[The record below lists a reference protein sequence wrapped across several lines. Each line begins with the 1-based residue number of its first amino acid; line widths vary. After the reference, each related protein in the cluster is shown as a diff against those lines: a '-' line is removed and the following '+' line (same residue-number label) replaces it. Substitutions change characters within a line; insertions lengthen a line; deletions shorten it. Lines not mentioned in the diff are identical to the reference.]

1 MGCTSYAPSEQI
13 DYESNNPKEDY
24 LTKTIFESIMARKK
38 AKIQDAFDAE
48 RKEQEERE
56 KELMRQQFLLN
67 SIDPKGPKSYID
79 NLINTEIPKMEFGNL
94 ASEEA
99 IVNDLNDRECEEYG
113 EGEKEEEDNEEE
125 MTEGEIKEKQEKN
138 KNEMEELKRKLEEM
152 NKKSEEE
159 KNNKNKNKNKK
170 KNVDKDCFFGKN
182 KEDKDN
188 EEEKKDYDN
197 NEEEE
202 EEEDEENETNNKNN
216 TKKKKKKGE
225 KDEENEES
233 NEEEDEINDKTKKK
247 GKKDLKKQKD
257 KAKGRKKEL
266 EEDKNEEDEGGE
278 EEDDVEDGE
287 NNKRKNK
294 NKIKKEKTKKSKN
307 KIHNDNMQE
316 EIEIENEINNE
327 ESEDAESEEKKKIL
341 KKKMQEKKRIKR
353 QNKMKELMKL
363 KAENPSY
370 IDKIKKYKYPKKEI
384 VEKQKADFSP
394 SPSELII
401 CVIGEEK
408 NGKTSFIK
416 KYTRN
421 VFEEIYK
428 KTENIDTY
436 DEAEAEYDS
445 KKIKLTILDTPP
457 LNDRKKTKIIQ
468 DNGINKS
475 HVIFYIVDINDEYA
489 DFKVKLTMQNFDF
502 NEKQI
507 IAVIGNKS
515 DKVSI
520 FSKKNKDTLGILCS
534 LRKYIFEI
542 ISCQDTPKNEIENF
556 INEKIIKEYFRL
568 YKD

>member
-24 LTKTIFESIMARKK
+24 LTKTIFESIMARKR

-170 KNVDKDCFFGKN
+170 KNVDKDGFFGKK

-188 EEEKKDYDN
+188 EEEKKDDDN
-197 NEEEE
+197 NEEE
-202 EEEDEENETNNKNN
+202 EEEDEENETNNKKN

-225 KDEENEES
+225 EDEENEES
-233 NEEEDEINDKTKKK
+233 NEEEDEINDKAKKK
-247 GKKDLKKQKD
+247 GKQGDKNKKD

-266 EEDKNEEDEGGE
+266 EEDKNEEDEREEE

-294 NKIKKEKTKKSKN
+294 NKIKKEKAKKSKI

-327 ESEDAESEEKKKIL
+327 ESEDAENEEKKKML

-445 KKIKLTILDTPP
+445 KKIKLIILDTPP

-468 DNGINKS
+468 ENGINKS
-475 HVIFYIVDINDEYA
+475 HIIFYIVDINDEYA
-489 DFKVKLTMQNFDF
+489 DFKVKLTMQNFEF

-534 LRKYIFEI
+534 VRKYIFEI

>member
-1 MGCTSYAPSEQI
+1 MGCTSASTNYDPI
-13 DYESNNPKEDY
+13 DYESNPKEDY
-24 LTKTIFESIMARKK
+24 LTKTIYESIMARKK

-94 ASEEA
+94 ASEDA

-113 EGEKEEEDNEEE
+113 EGEKEEEDKEEE
-125 MTEGEIKEKQEKN
+125 MDEDEIKEKQEKN

-159 KNNKNKNKNKK
+159 KNKKNRNQNKK
-170 KNVDKDCFFGKN
+170 KKVNKDGFFGKK

-188 EEEKKDYDN
+188 EEEKKDEDI

-202 EEEDEENETNNKNN
+202 EEDDENEDNNKKKSKN
-216 TKKKKKKGE
+216 KKKKEPGE
-225 KDEENEES
+225 EPEES
-233 NEEEDEINDKTKKK
+233 NEEEDEINDKAKKK
-247 GKKDLKKQKD
+247 GKKDMKNKKD
-257 KAKGRKKEL
+257 KNKDRKKEID
-266 EEDKNEEDEGGE
+266 EDKNEEDEGEE

-287 NNKRKNK
+287 DNKKKNK
-294 NKIKKEKTKKSKN
+294 NKIKKDKAKKSKI
-307 KIHNDNMQE
+307 KNDNDEIPE
-316 EIEIENEINNE
+316 EIEMENEMHNE
-327 ESEDAESEEKKKIL
+327 ESEDIESEEKRKIL
-341 KKKMQEKKRIKR
+341 KKQLQEKKRIRR

-363 KAENPSY
+363 KVENPPY

-384 VEKQKADFSP
+384 VEKQKAEFSP

-436 DEAEAEYDS
+436 EEAEAEYDS

-457 LNDRKKTKIIQ
+457 LNDRKKANLIQ
-468 DNGINKS
+468 ENGINKS
-475 HVIFYIVDINDEYA
+475 HIIFYIVDINDEYA
-489 DFKVKLTMQNFDF
+489 DFKVKLTTQNFEF

-534 LRKYIFEI
+534 VRKYIFEI
-542 ISCQDTPKNEIENF
+542 MSCQDTPKNEIENF

>member
-1 MGCTSYAPSEQI
+1 MGCTSASTNYDPI
-13 DYESNNPKEDY
+13 DYESNPKEDY
-24 LTKTIFESIMARKK
+24 LTKTIYESIMARKK

-113 EGEKEEEDNEEE
+113 EGEKEEEDKEEE
-125 MTEGEIKEKQEKN
+125 MDEDEIKEKQEKN

-159 KNNKNKNKNKK
+159 KNKKNRNQNKK
-170 KNVDKDCFFGKN
+170 KKVNKDGFFGKK

-188 EEEKKDYDN
+188 EEEKKDEDI

-202 EEEDEENETNNKNN
+202 EEDDENEDNNKKKSKN
-216 TKKKKKKGE
+216 KKKKEPGE
-225 KDEENEES
+225 EPEES
-233 NEEEDEINDKTKKK
+233 NEEEDEINDKAKKK
-247 GKKDLKKQKD
+247 GKKDMKNKKD
-257 KAKGRKKEL
+257 KNKDRKKEID
-266 EEDKNEEDEGGE
+266 EDKNEEDEGEE

-287 NNKRKNK
+287 DNKKKNK
-294 NKIKKEKTKKSKN
+294 NKIKKDKTKKSKI
-307 KIHNDNMQE
+307 KNDNDEIPE
-316 EIEIENEINNE
+316 EIEMENEMHNE
-327 ESEDAESEEKKKIL
+327 ESEDIESEEKRKIL
-341 KKKMQEKKRIKR
+341 KKQLQEKKRIKR

-363 KAENPSY
+363 KAENPPY

-384 VEKQKADFSP
+384 VEKQKAEFSP

-436 DEAEAEYDS
+436 EEAEAEYDS

-457 LNDRKKTKIIQ
+457 LNDRKKANLIQ
-468 DNGINKS
+468 ENGINKS
-475 HVIFYIVDINDEYA
+475 HIIFYIVDINDEYA
-489 DFKVKLTMQNFDF
+489 DFKVKLTTQNFEF

-534 LRKYIFEI
+534 VRKYIFEI
-542 ISCQDTPKNEIENF
+542 MSCQDTPKNEIENF

>member
-1 MGCTSYAPSEQI
+1 MGCTSASTNYDPI
-13 DYESNNPKEDY
+13 DYESNPKEDY
-24 LTKTIFESIMARKK
+24 LTKTIYESIMARKK

-113 EGEKEEEDNEEE
+113 EGEKEEEDKEEE
-125 MTEGEIKEKQEKN
+125 MAEDEIKEKQEKN

-159 KNNKNKNKNKK
+159 KNKKNRNQNKK
-170 KNVDKDCFFGKN
+170 KKVNKDGFFGKK

-188 EEEKKDYDN
+188 EEEKKDKDEN
-197 NEEEE
+197 EEE
-202 EEEDEENETNNKNN
+202 EEEDEDNNKKKSKNQ
-216 TKKKKKKGE
+216 KKKE
-225 KDEENEES
+225 PEEEPEES
-233 NEEEDEINDKTKKK
+233 KEEEDEINGKAKKK
-247 GKKDLKKQKD
+247 GKKDMKNKKD
-257 KAKGRKKEL
+257 KNKDRKKEID
-266 EEDKNEEDEGGE
+266 EDKNEEDEGEE

-287 NNKRKNK
+287 DNKKNK
-294 NKIKKEKTKKSKN
+294 NKIKKDKAKKSKI
-307 KIHNDNMQE
+307 KNDNDEIPE
-316 EIEIENEINNE
+316 EIEMENEMHNE
-327 ESEDAESEEKKKIL
+327 ESEDIESEEKRKIL
-341 KKKMQEKKRIKR
+341 KKQLQEKKRIKR

-363 KAENPSY
+363 KAENPPY

-384 VEKQKADFSP
+384 VEKQKAEFSP

-436 DEAEAEYDS
+436 EEAEAEYDS

-457 LNDRKKTKIIQ
+457 LNDRKKANLIQ
-468 DNGINKS
+468 ENGINKS
-475 HVIFYIVDINDEYA
+475 HIIFYIVDINDEYA
-489 DFKVKLTMQNFDF
+489 DFKVKLTTQNFEF

-534 LRKYIFEI
+534 VRKYIFETM
-542 ISCQDTPKNEIENF
+542 SCQDTPKNEIENF

>member
-1 MGCTSYAPSEQI
+1 MGCTSASTNYDPI
-13 DYESNNPKEDY
+13 DYESNPKEDY
-24 LTKTIFESIMARKK
+24 LTKTIYESIMARKK

-113 EGEKEEEDNEEE
+113 EGEKEEEDKEEE
-125 MTEGEIKEKQEKN
+125 MAEDEIKEKQEKN

-159 KNNKNKNKNKK
+159 KNKKNRNQNKK
-170 KNVDKDCFFGKN
+170 KKVNKDGFFGKK

-188 EEEKKDYDN
+188 EEEKKDEDE

-202 EEEDEENETNNKNN
+202 EEEDDENEDNNKKKSKN
-216 TKKKKKKGE
+216 KKKKESGE
-225 KDEENEES
+225 EPEES
-233 NEEEDEINDKTKKK
+233 NEEEDEINDKAKKK
-247 GKKDLKKQKD
+247 GKKDMKNKKD
-257 KAKGRKKEL
+257 KNKDRKKEID
-266 EEDKNEEDEGGE
+266 EDKNEEDEGEE

-287 NNKRKNK
+287 DNKKKNK
-294 NKIKKEKTKKSKN
+294 NKIKKDKAKKSKI
-307 KIHNDNMQE
+307 KNDNDEIPE
-316 EIEIENEINNE
+316 EIEMENEMHNE
-327 ESEDAESEEKKKIL
+327 ESEDIESEEKRKIL
-341 KKKMQEKKRIKR
+341 KKQLQEKKRIKR

-363 KAENPSY
+363 KAENPPY

-384 VEKQKADFSP
+384 VEKQKAEFSP

-436 DEAEAEYDS
+436 EEAEAEYDS

-457 LNDRKKTKIIQ
+457 LNDRKKANLIQ
-468 DNGINKS
+468 ENGINKS
-475 HVIFYIVDINDEYA
+475 HIIFYIVDINDEYA
-489 DFKVKLTMQNFDF
+489 DFKVKLTTQNFEF

-534 LRKYIFEI
+534 VRKYIFEI
-542 ISCQDTPKNEIENF
+542 MSCQDTPKNEIENF
-556 INEKIIKEYFRL
+556 VNEKIIKEYFRL

>member
-24 LTKTIFESIMARKK
+24 LTKTIFESIMARKR

-56 KELMRQQFLLN
+56 KELVRQQFLLN

-99 IVNDLNDRECEEYG
+99 IVNDLNERECEEYG

-159 KNNKNKNKNKK
+159 KNKKNKNKK
-170 KNVDKDCFFGKN
+170 KKVDKDGFFGKK

-188 EEEKKDYDN
+188 EEEKKDEDK

-202 EEEDEENETNNKNN
+202 EEDDEEENEDNNKKN
-216 TKKKKKKGE
+216 TKKKKKKGGE
-225 KDEENEES
+225 EDEENEES
-233 NEEEDEINDKTKKK
+233 DEEEDEINSKTKKR
-247 GKKDLKKQKD
+247 GKKDLKNKKGEKNKKD
-257 KAKGRKKEL
+257 KTKGRKKEL
-266 EEDKNEEDEGGE
+266 DEDKNEEDEGEE
-278 EEDDVEDGE
+278 EEDDEEDGE

-294 NKIKKEKTKKSKN
+294 NRIKKEKTKKSKIN
-307 KIHNDNMQE
+307 KGSDNMQE

-542 ISCQDTPKNEIENF
+542 LSCQYTPKNEIENF
-556 INEKIIKEYFRL
+556 IN
-568 YKD
+568 